1 MMKVGSETE
10 GIENSLT
17 YDFQAKLAVIN
28 KSKRAAMCNLCI
40 IR

>member
-10 GIENSLT
+10 GIENSFT
-17 YDFQAKLAVIN
+17 YDFQAKLAVLN
-28 KSKRAAMCNLCI
+28 KSKMAAICNFCI